1 MARAFDHLVLAA
13 NDLDA
18 AAGVYQRMGF
28 TLTPQAQHPFG
39 TGNRLA
45 QLQGS
50 FLELL
55 AVTRPDEVPEAAP
68 GAFSFG
74 AYNRDFLSR
83 REGMSMMVLQTGDE
97 AADQRQFA
105 EAGLQT
111 YAPFEFSRQARQPDG
126 SEETVGFSL
135 TFATIDEMPE
145 AVAFTCRQWRP
156 DLFWK
161 SEYQDHA
168 NGAVGI
174 AEVIIVADEVSVA
187 MPLLDGLDVDQA
199 RVLTPAE
206 FQAQY
211 PGARPP
217 EGPGR
222 GRYAGYRITVANL
235 TQTRAVLNDSGLL
248 YSRGEE
254 TLWIGPMDGFGAV
267 IEFSE

>member
-1 MARAFDHLVLAA
+1 MMRAFDHLVLAV

-18 AAGVYQRMGF
+18 AAGVYGRMGF
-28 TLTPQAQHPFG
+28 TLTPKAQHPFG

-55 AVTRPDEVPEAAP
+55 AVTQPDDVPEASP

-74 AYNRDFLSR
+74 AYNRDFLAH
-83 REGMSMMVLQTGDE
+83 REGLSMMVLQTEDE
-97 AADQRQFA
+97 AADQQQFA
-105 EAGLQT
+105 DAGLQT
-111 YAPFEFSRQARQPDG
+111 YAPFEFSRQAKLPDG
-126 SEETVGFSL
+126 SEATVGFSL
-135 TFATIDEMPE
+135 TFATVDEMPE

-161 SEYQDHA
+161 AEYQDHA
-168 NGAVGI
+168 NGALGI
-174 AEVIIVADEVSVA
+174 AEVIMVADEVGLA
-187 MPLLDGLDVDQA
+187 APLLSGLDVDKV
-199 RVLTPAE
+199 RVLTEAE

-222 GRYAGYRITVANL
+222 GRFAGYRIAVADL
-235 TQTRAVLNDSGLL
+235 ARTRAVLNDSGLL